1 MSYIAERREEEKERR
16 RGEILD
22 AAESLYAKQ
31 GWEAVTI
38 DQVARS
44 ARLSRALV
52 YIYFRDKDDLLF
64 AIGERAMK
72 LLHQRFAAALDTPGS
87 GRDKVDAIGRAYM
100 GYSLEFRHFFDFC
113 SRFQSH
119 EVSAAPSPNEQACH
133 EVSEA
138 VMDLVVKA
146 IEAGVAD
153 GSIQPALAREPRL
166 LAMSL
171 WAFTHGIVQITIAKA
186 ADLAERGLAAAA
198 FSNYA
203 FELVR
208 TMLRS
213 SPT

>member
-16 RGEILD
+16 RCELLD
-22 AAESLYAKQ
+22 AAETLYAKQ

-38 DQVARS
+38 DQVART

-72 LLHQRFAAALDTPGS
+72 MLCQRFAAALETPGS
-87 GRDKVDAIGRAYM
+87 GRDKVDAIGRAYV

-119 EVSAAPSPNEQACH
+119 EVSTAPTDNEAACH
-133 EVSEA
+133 QVSEL
-138 VMDLVVKA
+138 VMDLVVQA
-146 IEAGVAD
+146 IQIGVAD
-153 GSIQPALAREPRL
+153 GSIAPELAREPRL

-186 ADLAERGLAAAA
+186 ADLTQRGIPPAA
-198 FSNYA
+198 FSDYA

-208 TMLRS
+208 TLLRS
-213 SPT
+213 SPA